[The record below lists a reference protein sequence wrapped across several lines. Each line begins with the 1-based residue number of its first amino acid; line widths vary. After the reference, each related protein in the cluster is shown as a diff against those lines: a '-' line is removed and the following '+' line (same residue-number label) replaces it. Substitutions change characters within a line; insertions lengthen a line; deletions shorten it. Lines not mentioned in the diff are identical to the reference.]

1 MNHYEGMFIL
11 KPDLDKDSLDK
22 LLSQAKELIEKN
34 KGSID
39 QIKEW
44 GKQKLAYPIE
54 KYKEGVYYLLDFHI
68 VPEAIT
74 KIRSVFSLNESIL
87 RILIVKI

>member
-1 MNHYEGMFIL
+1 MNHYEGMLIF

-22 LLSQAKELIEKN
+22 LLSQARELVDKN

-39 QIKEW
+39 QAKEW

-54 KYKEGVYYLLDFHI
+54 KYKEGIYYLIDFHI

-74 KIRSVFSLNESIL
+74 NLRRAFSLNESIL
-87 RILIVKI
+87 RVLIVKI